1 MHIDSAISSFLLLFE
16 TAQKQKKVLEI
27 FRCLTPVFKDD
38 YILTYTRSSSD
49 GKFSKD
55 QLLLSL
61 LCDLINAVMFY
72 VQTDSCRKQ
81 AFHRIYLISIFRFA
95 WYQSLL
101 FSPAPMTGPAL
112 AGFDERA
119 SGPSLFQFMGVC
131 ETSDARRAVSPAFVP
146 PCVRVNLCKRREV
159 FIKCGNRFHKID
171 ANLLKIHHW
180 AELNTGK
187 C

>member
-1 MHIDSAISSFLLLFE
+1 MKRTLIQLLRQLL
-16 TAQKQKKVLEI
+16 KVLES
-27 FRCLTPVFKDD
+27 FWCLTPVEFFKDD

-55 QLLLSL
+55 QRLLSL
-61 LCDLINAVMFY
+61 LCDLIKALMFY
-72 VQTDSCRKQ
+72 VQTDSRRKQ
-81 AFHRIYLISIFRFA
+81 AFHRIYLISIFRIA
-95 WYQSLL
+95 GYQSPL
-101 FSPAPMTGPAL
+101 FSPAPTTEAS
-112 AGFDERA
+112 FDERA
-119 SGPSLFQFMGVC
+119 SGPSLFQFTGVC
-131 ETSDARRAVSPAFVP
+131 ETSDARRAVSPAFFP